1 VARLIVLNGPPGI
14 GKSTLARRFVDA
26 HPLSLALE
34 QDVVRRL
41 LGGWQT
47 RETDSG
53 LLARQLCLGMAR
65 THLLGSR
72 DVIVP
77 QFVALPA
84 YLDQLFAVA
93 NEARATYVELLLHDT
108 AAGAERRFHAR
119 IRDPLWAE
127 HQRVAADFIEQAGG
141 YQAQYERLMRGVDG
155 RHLDVIRSI
164 EGDVDGAYA
173 QLISAVAKN
182 AAQGSG

>member
-1 VARLIVLNGPPGI
+1 MAQLILLNGPPGI

-34 QDVVRRL
+34 QDVVRGL
-41 LGGWQT
+41 LGGWRT

-65 THLLGSR
+65 THLLSGR

-84 YLDQLFAVA
+84 YLDQLAAVA
-93 NEARATYVELLLHDT
+93 AETSANYVELLLYDT
-108 AAGAERRFHAR
+108 AAAAEGRFHAR
-119 IRDPLWAE
+119 VHDPLWTE
-127 HQRVAADFIEQAGG
+127 HQRVAAEFIEQAGG
-141 YQAQYERLMRGVDG
+141 YQAQYERLIRGVDG
-155 RHLDVIRSI
+155 RDLHVIRSI
-164 EGDVDGAYA
+164 EGDVDGTYA
-173 QLISAVAKN
+173 ELIAAV
-182 AAQGSG
+182 SG